1 MGNNNHYIIVTY
13 LHSKQMFNKSK
24 IIKREGEKLTELDEQ
39 VAKSLTALEGKGT
52 KLTSIFVNSVD
63 SVEYTAVDKSKSTYI
78 LIRIPF
84 RSLNAYNKVAT
95 QVIEHLEAQFQWPC
109 LVVANRTIISKRSI
123 HHPSQMRPRSRTL
136 KAVHA
141 AILNDVARPST
152 IVGRRQRIML
162 DPLDRDA
169 MEPKLDALTHAY
181 HALTTHKVTFEFAK
195 PNANQQRLLDV
206 LREKN
211 AAARAPR
218 TRQ

>member
-1 MGNNNHYIIVTY
+1 
-13 LHSKQMFNKSK
+13 MFNKSK

-39 VAKSLTALEGKGT
+39 VAKSLTALEAKGV

-63 SVEYTAVDKSKSTYI
+63 SVEYTAIDKTKSSYI
-78 LIRIPF
+78 LVRIPF
-84 RSLNAYNKVAT
+84 RSLLAYNKVAT

-152 IVGRRQRIML
+152 IVGRRQRINRDGKMHERIML